1 MKKECPKDLL
11 ELSQP
16 AAKASMEKYFLKNQI
31 SILTLNTKK

>member
-11 ELSQP
+11 ELFQP
-16 AAKASMEKYFLKNQI
+16 AAKASLKKYFPNNQI